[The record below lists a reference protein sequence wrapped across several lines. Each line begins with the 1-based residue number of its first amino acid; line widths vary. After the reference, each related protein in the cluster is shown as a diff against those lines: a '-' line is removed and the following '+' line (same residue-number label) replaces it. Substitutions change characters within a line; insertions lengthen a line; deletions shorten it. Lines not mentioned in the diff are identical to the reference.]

1 MPPEPIDY
9 QAMTQR
15 QQATWATG
23 DFNEIGHQVVP
34 VSEALCKSV
43 DPRPS
48 QRVLDVACGS
58 GNAALIFAR
67 RYCDVTGIDF
77 VPALIDRAQARAV
90 AEGMH
95 IDFRVG
101 DAQALPFSDATF
113 AVVISVFGVVFA
125 PDQERVASELLR
137 VCRPGGKIGLSCLMP
152 AGTGE
157 NALSIL
163 AKYLP
168 PSPQASKPSTRWG
181 TEAGLADLLG
191 HGASA
196 MRIERRL
203 YTAYYRSITHAI
215 EVWGRHFGPVA
226 RALANLDT
234 AAQETLRRDLAT
246 MWERRN
252 RATDGTLEY
261 ETEYL
266 EAVITRR

>member
-1 MPPEPIDY
+1 MASAPEPIDY

-34 VSEALCKSV
+34 VSEALCQSV

-113 AVVISVFGVVFA
+113 DVVISVFGVVFA
-125 PDQERVASELLR
+125 PDQERAASELLR
-137 VCRPGGKIGLSCLMP
+137 VCRPGGNGRNRRKCAVHSCQVS
-152 AGTGE
+152 A
-157 NALSIL
+157 AI
-163 AKYLP
+163 A
-168 PSPQASKPSTRWG
+168 ASL
-181 TEAGLADLLG
+181 EAVNSLG
-191 HGASA
+191 NGGGS
-196 MRIERRL
+196 RG
-203 YTAYYRSITHAI
+203 
-215 EVWGRHFGPVA
+215 GRHFGPVA
-226 RALANLDT
+226 RA
-234 AAQETLRRDLAT
+234 
-246 MWERRN
+246 
-252 RATDGTLEY
+252 
-261 ETEYL
+261 
-266 EAVITRR
+266 